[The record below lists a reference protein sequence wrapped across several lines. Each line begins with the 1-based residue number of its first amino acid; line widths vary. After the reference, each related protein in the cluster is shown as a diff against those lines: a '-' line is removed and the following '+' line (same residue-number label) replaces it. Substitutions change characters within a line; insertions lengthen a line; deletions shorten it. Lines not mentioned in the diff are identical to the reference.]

1 MPKTKSTVLQLVTAV
16 AGVVIITLGVVMFN
30 NVMLLTLPI
39 GIRMVLMIVT
49 QWLLFFVP
57 GILMLTNKESLRG
70 FGFTKKELLRQIVI
84 GVLIAGS
91 MSVLLTVIPI
101 LLGFKDMVGSTNYTQ
116 FWQFAYQFLYAIL
129 GVALAE
135 ELIFRGYLFYKLLEV
150 KKSRWFAII
159 FSSIL
164 FGLFHIFS
172 GNPVQMFMTALLG
185 FSYCMCREKIK
196 NCTILSLILAHG
208 IYDALIVLWVGIL

>member
-1 MPKTKSTVLQLVTAV
+1 MSKTKSTVLQLVTSV
-16 AGVVIITLGVVMFN
+16 AGVVIITLGVIMFN
-30 NVMLLTLPI
+30 NVMLLTLPV
-39 GIRMVLMIVT
+39 GIRMVLMVVT
-49 QWLLFFVP
+49 QWILFFVP
-57 GILMLTNKESLRG
+57 GILMLINKESLRG